1 MIRIA
6 IQKLIFLG
14 ILLSQQ
20 PLDWGRLDS
29 LRGIIYVDGKP
40 FTGQAYKKLEEGEL
54 FGEYLDGIRH
64 GLWQKFNRI
73 QEPLMIGEYIKG
85 KKNGI
90 WQHWYLNGSRKLF
103 ALFDRFSA
111 KASSFTSYPSCCA

>member
-14 ILLSQQ
+14 ILFSQQ

-54 FGEYLDGIRH
+54 FGEYLVS
-64 GLWQKFNRI
+64 GLS
-73 QEPLMIGEYIKG
+73 PLSV
-85 KKNGI
+85 
-90 WQHWYLNGSRKLF
+90 W
-103 ALFDRFSA
+103 
-111 KASSFTSYPSCCA
+111 